1 MGVIGAIRDFID
13 ALRFMKNILSWRV
26 TWIPTLAMSG
36 VVGFWLVYAFAHSL
50 PNPWKSIVIWGI
62 IFGLVIVA
70 PGVMFLSE
78 RKYKT

>member
-50 PNPWKSIVIWGI
+50 PNPWRSIVIWGI